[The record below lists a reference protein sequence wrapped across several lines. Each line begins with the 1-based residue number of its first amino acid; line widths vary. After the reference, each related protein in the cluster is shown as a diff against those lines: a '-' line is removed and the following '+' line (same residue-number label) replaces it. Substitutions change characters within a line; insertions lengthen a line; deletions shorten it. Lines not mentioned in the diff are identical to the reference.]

1 MNDREVLADQHPR
14 ILIVEDEGIIA
25 LDLQAA
31 LTRLGYVVVGIAA
44 EGEKALQKVAEYHPD
59 LVLMDINLKGEMDGI
74 AAAEQILKRFGTPV
88 IYLTAYGDEATL
100 QRARITQPFGYQLK
114 PYDERELHLT
124 IRMGLYRK
132 QLEQKLERSERK
144 FRGVLES
151 APDAMV
157 IVDELGHIALVNAQ
171 AANLFGY
178 SPEEF
183 LGQSIEMLVPERFR
197 QRHVGH
203 RASYLANPVVRGM
216 GAGRDLFG
224 LRKDGSEFPVEISLS
239 PLMSEEGIL
248 VLSAIRDVTERKRVE
263 EESSRLAAIVES
275 SDDAIISQELNG
287 TILSWNHGA
296 ERLYGYSADEVRGR
310 NISLLIPPDLPDEL
324 PRILERI
331 KHGEHTMHYDTMHLR
346 KNGERVNVSM
356 SVSPIKDQRGEVIG
370 ASTISRDITDRKQA
384 ERELALARDAAVE
397 SARLKGAF
405 IRNMSHEIRT
415 PLNIILG
422 YNALISDQLS
432 LLPNHDGQSLID
444 AVDSAGRRLIA
455 TIDMRSG
462 TSSTASAISL

>member
-1 MNDREVLADQHPR
+1 VNDREGLADQHPR

-44 EGEKALQKVAEYHPD
+44 EGEKALQKVAEHHPD
-59 LVLMDINLKGEMDGI
+59 LVLMDINLKGEMDGV

-183 LGQSIEMLVPERFR
+183 LGQSIEMLVPERFH

-203 RASYLANPVVRGM
+203 RASYLANPRVRGM
-216 GAGRDLFG
+216 GADRDLFG

-248 VLSAIRDVTERKRVE
+248 V
-263 EESSRLAAIVES
+263 
-275 SDDAIISQELNG
+275 
-287 TILSWNHGA
+287 
-296 ERLYGYSADEVRGR
+296 
-310 NISLLIPPDLPDEL
+310 
-324 PRILERI
+324 
-331 KHGEHTMHYDTMHLR
+331 
-346 KNGERVNVSM
+346 
-356 SVSPIKDQRGEVIG
+356 
-370 ASTISRDITDRKQA
+370 DRKS
-384 ERELALARDAAVE
+384 V
-397 SARLKGAF
+397 
-405 IRNMSHEIRT
+405 
-415 PLNIILG
+415 
-422 YNALISDQLS
+422 
-432 LLPNHDGQSLID
+432 
-444 AVDSAGRRLIA
+444 V
-455 TIDMRSG
+455 
-462 TSSTASAISL
+462 